1 MKKIKDEMSRIRVH
15 FEFWQSQGSNNWNY
29 TSLMGEDKMKVLKNF
44 DIESVLPK
52 NRSDLIHELWND
64 FDILYT
70 ALRDSTTDPA
80 FLKNKAKLWLNKFL
94 TPSIGDPRKKNYIKG
109 LYTNNDVTPYIH
121 VMVHHIHEFMSI
133 HHNFGIKAFTCSPVE
148 KKNHIQISKYFRKT
162 LKNGRKGK
170 KKAVIKILKHENC
183 TLYYR
188 YNEIPTIN
196 KNVKKINIIS

>member
-1 MKKIKDEMSRIRVH
+1 
-15 FEFWQSQGSNNWNY
+15 
-29 TSLMGEDKMKVLKNF
+29 MKVLKNF
-44 DIESVLPK
+44 NIESVLPK
-52 NRSDLIHELWND
+52 SRSNLIRELWND

-70 ALRDSTTDPA
+70 ALTDSKTDPI

-94 TPSIGDPRKKNYIKG
+94 TPSINDPCKKNYIKG

-121 VMVHHIHEFMSI
+121 VLVHHIHEFMTI

-162 LKNGRKGK
+162 LKDGGK
-170 KKAVIKILKHENC
+170 MRGKAVIEILEHENH
-183 TLYYR
+183 TLYYNK

-196 KNVKKINIIS
+196 KSVKKINIIN